1 MTSNLSTA
9 RRYLYLG
16 IMSLVLLAVSRPGL
30 AQDVNASLS
39 GTVTDPSGAA
49 IPGAKLVLTNKAN
62 STQQTFES
70 DTAGEYNF
78 RNLSPGNYDL
88 SVTAANFEKSVRT
101 GIELAVAQ
109 SARIDVKLPLGKSDE
124 TVTVNADASL
134 INYENPTIEGGVSPE
149 TLQSFPLVVSGA
161 PRSSVTVA
169 ILMPGVTTG
178 GSGNAYNSRTNGGIV
193 TGDEALVDGATASEG
208 YMNQSG
214 MVSLQTDFGMSP
226 DITSEV
232 KIEASNYG
240 AQYGNSTSGQLIVQT
255 KSGGEQFH
263 GSAYEYIRND
273 FFNATQYGIQ
283 PNAAGVIVKPA
294 DKENDFGANIGGPI
308 WIPHYHSRDA
318 RVKGYFYFNWE
329 GFQDHG
335 SANSAKLSIATL
347 AERQGDFSAI
357 PNQLYYPADSKFG
370 ADAGQPIKNNQI
382 DPKYEDST
390 AAAFLAALPTP
401 TSDGLLNNYFIPKSG
416 QGSLT
421 NSENVYF
428 WRVDG
433 NIGARD
439 HLYYTYWWQ
448 YTGVNQ
454 QSDLPI
460 ALSTAS
466 PASPENA
473 PIQRLN
479 WEHTFSSHLT
489 NHGTVGYLNRN
500 EGYFALNGKAD
511 LPKVPGVADP
521 TFLPEMTFGGG
532 YSQLGNNAGPNSSEN
547 LTTRGTWAVNDVAT
561 YILGK
566 HTITAG
572 VEWKLAGTSIHSS
585 GNQGGT
591 FSFAAD
597 TTGNL
602 GCPDASCPG
611 DPIASFFLG
620 AVSNANVGY
629 LNVKAKY
636 PRQIGWAFH
645 ASDEWRINPKLT
657 LTYGLRWDYIS
668 PFVDKHD
675 NLSFIDPYGA
685 NPDAVTTSG
694 TELLGRLAFSG
705 TKWGAASYGGR
716 YPEQA
721 FKNAFA
727 PRIGF
732 AYTLNEKTV
741 VRAGYGIYFGQAFY
755 PGWGGGL
762 AQDGFNKNLT
772 LNEATVGDFK
782 TPAIYL
788 QTGIAPDQVGETS
801 NISSGADNGQ
811 SPSLYR
817 PRDGNHRPYS
827 SQYNLTIERQLP
839 GNTLLSLSY
848 VGTKGTHLPSGLDP
862 INTINPFNPA
872 IIGLG
877 TDLAVNYNDPDG
889 PATFAAD
896 GIAQPYVGWA
906 SQMQACQPTIAQAL
920 LPFPQYCGS
929 LLGLNEQHGTSIY
942 HSFQGKVERR
952 LQGGLYILGSLT
964 WQKMFTD
971 AANNVQSQNSS
982 NQGSGGNSGAFSP
995 FDTSRRAYAVA
1006 PDNVPI
1012 TGSVAVVYDLPFG
1025 HNRQFLNSNGF
1036 VNTLVG
1042 GWQTS
1047 PIYRYEYG
1055 TPFSFYDSQDC
1066 STSKAISQF
1075 REYCVPGVNK
1085 GVRPLLQDRNNFNP
1099 LKGGLINAAAL
1110 ESKNDFSTF
1119 GNTGNG
1125 RAVTDIYGPG
1135 YRNIDIAFTKNTR
1148 IAEKANFKFEAN
1160 FFNAFNNH
1168 YFVNQGDSNG
1178 GTPYAFYTDL
1188 SSSGNTFGQWN
1199 GAVSTPRTIQFVG
1212 RFEF

>member
-1 MTSNLSTA
+1 
-9 RRYLYLG
+9 
-16 IMSLVLLAVSRPGL
+16 
-30 AQDVNASLS
+30 
-39 GTVTDPSGAA
+39 
-49 IPGAKLVLTNKAN
+49 
-62 STQQTFES
+62 
-70 DTAGEYNF
+70 
-78 RNLSPGNYDL
+78 
-88 SVTAANFEKSVRT
+88 
-101 GIELAVAQ
+101 LAVAQ
-109 SARIDVKLPLGKSDE
+109 SARIDVKLSVGKSDE

-134 INYENPTIEGGVSPE
+134 INYENSTIEGGVSPE
-149 TLQSFPLVVSGA
+149 TLQSFPLVISGA

-255 KSGGEQFH
+255 KSGGEKFH
-263 GSAYEYIRND
+263 GAAYEYIRND
-273 FFNATQYGIQ
+273 FLNATQYG
-283 PNAAGVIVKPA
+283 AALKPA

-308 WIPHYHSRDA
+308 WIPHFHNPNA
-318 RVKGYFYFNWE
+318 FVKGYFYFNWE

-335 SANSAKLSIATL
+335 SANSATLSIAPT
-347 AERQGDFSAI
+347 AERSGDFSGVGS
-357 PNQLYYPADSKFG
+357 QLYYPNDPAKYG
-370 ADAGQPIKNNQI
+370 ALAGTAIPGNQI
-382 DPKYEDST
+382 DPKFEDPI

-401 TSDGLLNNYFIPKSG
+401 TNGEQLSNYFIPKSG

-433 NIGARD
+433 NIGQKD

-448 YTGVNQ
+448 YTGVNE
-454 QSDLPI
+454 QSDLPV
-460 ALSTAS
+460 AVSTAQ

-479 WEHTFSSHLT
+479 WEHSFSSLMT
-489 NHGTVGYLNRN
+489 NHATVGYLNRN
-500 EGYFALNGKAD
+500 EGYFALNGKAK
-511 LPKVPGVADP
+511 LPVVPGVADP
-521 TFLPEMTFGGG
+521 TFLPEMSFGGG
-532 YSQLGNNAGPNSSEN
+532 YSQLGSNAGPNSAEN

-561 YILGK
+561 RILGK

-597 TTGNL
+597 TTGNQ
-602 GCPDASCPG
+602 GCACPG
-611 DPIASFFLG
+611 DPIASFYLG

-645 ASDEWRINPKLT
+645 AGDEWRINPKLT
-657 LTYGLRWDYIS
+657 FTYGLRWDYIS
-668 PFVDKHD
+668 PFVDKHN
-675 NLSFIDPYGA
+675 NLSFIDPIGL
-685 NPDAVTTSG
+685 NPDAVTASG
-694 TELLGRLAFSG
+694 AELPGRLAFSG

-716 YPEQA
+716 YPERA
-721 FKNAFA
+721 FRKGFA

-762 AQDGFNKNLT
+762 AQDGFNKNLN
-772 LNEATVGDFK
+772 LNEATVGNFK

-788 QTGIAPDQVGETS
+788 QSGISQAQVGTTS

-817 PRDGNHRPYS
+817 PLDGNRRPYS

-839 GNTLLSLSY
+839 ANTLLSLSY
-848 VGTKGTHLPSGLDP
+848 VGTKGTHLPSAINP
-862 INTINPFNPA
+862 INTLDPFDPTIAA
-872 IIGLG
+872 IG
-877 TDLAVNYNDPDG
+877 TDLAANFNDPTG
-889 PATFAAD
+889 PAVFAAH
-896 GIAQPYVGWA
+896 GIAQPYIGWA
-906 SQMQACQPTIAQAL
+906 GQMQACQPTIAQAL
-920 LPFPQYCGS
+920 LPYPQYCGS

-942 HSFQGKVERR
+942 HSFQGKIERR

-971 AANNVQSQNSS
+971 AANNVQSQNAS
-982 NQGSGGNSGAFSP
+982 NQGSGGNSGSFSP
-995 FDTSRRAYAVA
+995 FDTSHRDYAVA
-1006 PDNVPI
+1006 PDNVPV

-1025 HNRQFLNSNGF
+1025 HNKQFLNRGGL
-1036 VNTLVG
+1036 VDTLVG

-1055 TPFSFYDSQDC
+1055 TPFSFYDSQGC
-1066 STSKAISQF
+1066 TTSVLISQF
-1075 REYCVPGVNK
+1075 RENCVPGVNK
-1085 GVRPLLQDRNNFNP
+1085 GVRALLQDRNSFNP
-1099 LKGGLINAAAL
+1099 AKGGLINPAAL
-1110 ESKNDFSTF
+1110 ESNFSTF
-1119 GNTGNG
+1119 GYTGTG
-1125 RAVTDIYGPG
+1125 RAVTDIYGPS
-1135 YRNIDIAFTKNTR
+1135 YKNIDVAFTKNTH
-1148 IAEKANFKFEAN
+1148 IAEKFNFRFEAN

-1168 YFVNQGDSNG
+1168 YFLNQGDSNG
-1178 GTPYAFYTDL
+1178 GVPYAFYTDL
-1188 SSSGNTFGQWN
+1188 SASNNSFGKWN
-1199 GAVSTPRTIQFVG
+1199 GAVTTPRTIQFVG